1 MTETAYKLNGTC
13 IIKEPKTSKSRR
25 RIALSPSLVLV
36 LRQYRAEQEA
46 QRTLLRKPLTD
57 EDFVFAHPDGTP
69 LDPST
74 VSHTFNKVLR
84 RAGLPHIR
92 LHDLRHTH
100 ASLLLQAGTHPKIV
114 QERLG
119 HSSIRVTL
127 DTYSHV
133 MGGLQEVAAQ
143 RFDDFLA
150 ARGIE
155 NVGRMS
161 ANTPKDAGK

>member
-1 MTETAYKLNGTC
+1 MWYGDH
-13 IIKEPKTSKSRR
+13 
-25 RIALSPSLVLV
+25 
-36 LRQYRAEQEA
+36 QRARQEA
-46 QRTLLRKPLTD
+46 QRTLLWKPLTD
-57 EDFVFAHPDGTP
+57 ADFVFAHPDGTP

-74 VSHTFNKVLR
+74 VSHIFNKVIR

-100 ASLLLQAGTHPKIV
+100 ASLLLQAGTHPKVV
-114 QERLG
+114 QKRLG

-143 RFDDFLA
+143 RFEDFLA
-150 ARGIE
+150 ARDIE
-155 NVGRMS
+155 NVG
-161 ANTPKDAGK
+161 K